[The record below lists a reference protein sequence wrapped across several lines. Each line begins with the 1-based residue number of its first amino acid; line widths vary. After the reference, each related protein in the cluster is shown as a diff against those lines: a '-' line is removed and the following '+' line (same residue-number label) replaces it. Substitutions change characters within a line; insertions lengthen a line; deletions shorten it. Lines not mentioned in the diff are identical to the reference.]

1 MSSCAI
7 ANGVAAKLNSSRQPR
22 RRVMIERTIQY
33 EQVERGSLASAYPD
47 WSCRWCGSQRGVRVL
62 DAGLQPPSD
71 LHPKPCDPE
80 PDPEFPLVMV
90 MCLDCRLVQLESDP
104 TTPEEPRGLEPKALV
119 EQAEAAVKQ
128 AQAEGYIRPDIRALE
143 YPSPHGGSW
152 IDQLERRS
160 LRKVSQGPAELLVDI
175 FGMMHE
181 SDQRAALIGRTSQM
195 SPDAILLMQFHTVA
209 AIVRSGFWNALR
221 HGHFAYYSM
230 PVLVRMAAELGLTAV
245 AAWEY
250 PLYGG
255 TILLALAQNGSRW
268 GTQPENVTRLVDQ
281 EIAEGV
287 LEPTTVASLN
297 ESLASSA
304 AALKRYLADAQARA
318 EMVAG
323 YSAASRTSALI
334 QCGHV
339 TAEQLVAVGDA
350 ADGLHG
356 RTMAGS
362 RIPIVSPAELAER
375 RPHKVLL
382 FVPDI
387 LDEVRRA
394 LPEIELNGGRWV
406 VLDPMPR
413 EIAPLV
419 PAAH

>member
-1 MSSCAI
+1 
-7 ANGVAAKLNSSRQPR
+7 
-22 RRVMIERTIQY
+22 MIEAMSTFGHL
-33 EQVERGSLASAYPD
+33 EPGTLPSADPA
-47 WSCRWCGSQRGVRVL
+47 WSCRWCGSHSGVRVL

-71 LHPKPCDPE
+71 LHPKPSDPT

-104 TTPEEPRGLEPKALV
+104 TAPEEPRGLEPRALV
-119 EQAEAAVKQ
+119 EQAEAAVDQ
-128 AQAEGYIRPDIRALE
+128 AQALGYVRPGIRVLE

-152 IDQLERRS
+152 VEQLEHRS
-160 LRKVSQGPAELLVDI
+160 VIEVSQGPAELLVDV

-181 SDQRAALIGRTSQM
+181 ADQRAALIKRLSQM

-221 HGHFAYYSM
+221 HGHFAYYST
-230 PVLVRMAAELGLTAV
+230 PVLARMAAELGLTAV
-245 AAWEY
+245 SAWEY

-255 TILLALAQNGSRW
+255 TILLALANQGSRW
-268 GTQPENVTRLVDQ
+268 GDPAKNVRSLVDR

-287 LEPTTVASLN
+287 LEPTAVASLN

-304 AALKRYLADAQARA
+304 AALSTYLADARSRS
-318 EMVAG
+318 ETVAG
-323 YSAASRTSALI
+323 YGAASRTSALI

-339 TAEQLVAVGDA
+339 TAQHIVAIADA
-350 ADGLHG
+350 APGLRG
-356 RTMAGS
+356 RTMPGS
-362 RIPIVSPAELAER
+362 RIPIVSPAELVER
-375 RPHKVLL
+375 RTDKVLL
-382 FVPDI
+382 FVPDL

-413 EIAPLV
+413 EIAPAIV
-419 PAAH
+419 A